1 MSEEERVKYNF
12 QPELEYVLAQ
22 DPFCIKI
29 HVQNIDEWT
38 KPSYERCKWAVG
50 IICVAILPHIS
61 NNMIRKWI
69 GPTPSTEEFA
79 SLLELTHGIYH
90 PTSTRRKKF
99 HARVHANARTII
111 VQIQY
116 FNDTISPC
124 IICMQWWPTICGCT
138 CSIYI
143 ISSLEFDVIPFSLT
157 VTGEGKVAKLLNS
170 VRPLWCQA
178 DTSGKS
184 FSVGSLGPFHAVC

>member
-50 IICVAILPHIS
+50 IIFVAILPHIS

-90 PTSTRRKKF
+90 PTSTRRKKNSM
-99 HARVHANARTII
+99 HG
-111 VQIQY
+111 
-116 FNDTISPC
+116 
-124 IICMQWWPTICGCT
+124 CMQM
-138 CSIYI
+138 
-143 ISSLEFDVIPFSLT
+143 
-157 VTGEGKVAKLLNS
+157 
-170 VRPLWCQA
+170 
-178 DTSGKS
+178 
-184 FSVGSLGPFHAVC
+184 LGPLLFRYNTSMIRYHLASFVCNDGPQYVVVHVQFILYHHWNSMSFHFL

>member
-38 KPSYERCKWAVG
+38 KPSYERCKWAAD
-50 IICVAILPHIS
+50 IIFAVILPHIS

-69 GPTPSTEEFA
+69 GPTPSREEFA

-90 PTSTRRKKF
+90 PTGTRRKKIPCTGACKCSD
-99 HARVHANARTII
+99 H
-111 VQIQY
+111 Y
-116 FNDTISPC
+116 CSDTIL
-124 IICMQWWPTICGCT
+124 QWYDITLHHLYAMMAHNMWLYMFNLY
-138 CSIYI
+138 YI
-143 ISSLEFDVIPFSLT
+143 IIGIRCHSIFSNCNGRRKSS
-157 VTGEGKVAKLLNS
+157 
-170 VRPLWCQA
+170 
-178 DTSGKS
+178 
-184 FSVGSLGPFHAVC
+184 

>member
-50 IICVAILPHIS
+50 IIFVIAILPHIS

-79 SLLELTHGIYH
+79 SLLELTHGIYPPAPGEKNSMH
-90 PTSTRRKKF
+90 G
-99 HARVHANARTII
+99 
-111 VQIQY
+111 
-116 FNDTISPC
+116 
-124 IICMQWWPTICGCT
+124 CMQIYEPLLFRYNTSIIRYHLASLYAMMAHKMWTKCGCT
-138 CSIYI
+138 CSIHWY
-143 ISSLEFDVIPFSLT
+143 SM
-157 VTGEGKVAKLLNS
+157 
-170 VRPLWCQA
+170 
-178 DTSGKS
+178 S
-184 FSVGSLGPFHAVC
+184 FHFL